1 MKTIP
6 TRIPM
11 DCCQIDKQ
19 LYPVQELADIHPGGA
34 FWVELFAGR
43 DATHAF
49 LSYHRRGFPH
59 EKVRDEYHILVRS
72 EQREK
77 EQREKVLED
86 ALELDKDYL
95 ELCEEVKRVVP
106 VQKSFATFGYFVK
119 TFCLLASSFSLEYW
133 MHMTDTYDWKYTSIL
148 GLLFALIG
156 MNIHHDANH
165 GAISRHAWINHTLG
179 SINNWI
185 GGSAIDWIH
194 QHVVQHHLYCNDM
207 NHDPDAMGNIIV
219 RLNASNEWNGIH
231 RYQHLHIFLLFAVFG
246 LFYSVKGF
254 VDNVYNWSHTDYS
267 PIIVRKYMRSETIRT
282 GMGLSRWIILPM
294 WGWWRGGAEGAPL
307 WIRYVNC
314 LPVFVVGGYYLSF
327 FFILSHNFRGT
338 VHTEVDTNSPEIS
351 FLSRQVTT
359 SSNVGGEWLCWLN
372 GGLNYQ
378 IEHHLFPRICH
389 VHYPK
394 LLPIVREFC
403 KKKGI
408 TYVHFPTIWDNLKSC
423 TEYLYDMGRKPR
435 EHVE

>member
-231 RYQHLHIFLLFAVFG
+231 RYQHLHIFYCLLY
-246 LFYSVKGF
+246 L
-254 VDNVYNWSHTDYS
+254 DY
-267 PIIVRKYMRSETIRT
+267 
-282 GMGLSRWIILPM
+282 
-294 WGWWRGGAEGAPL
+294 
-307 WIRYVNC
+307 
-314 LPVFVVGGYYLSF
+314 F
-327 FFILSHNFRGT
+327 T
-338 VHTEVDTNSPEIS
+338 V
-351 FLSRQVTT
+351 
-359 SSNVGGEWLCWLN
+359 
-372 GGLNYQ
+372 
-378 IEHHLFPRICH
+378 
-389 VHYPK
+389 
-394 LLPIVREFC
+394 
-403 KKKGI
+403 
-408 TYVHFPTIWDNLKSC
+408 
-423 TEYLYDMGRKPR
+423 
-435 EHVE
+435 